1 MSETS
6 KFEIVQI
13 VRNWGPVGG
22 MEAYVWHLTNEL
34 AQKKCAVTVIC
45 EKSHTTETSQNIRV
59 IEIGQFKKKPRW
71 LMYLRFANHAEKII
85 KSLRIEKN
93 LIVHSHERSISHDI
107 TTFHSMPFASIKE
120 KPWWKLL
127 STRVWAYL
135 KMEKRELGGFKGQS
149 VTVIPVSDVIAKAI
163 GKFYPYIKTNI
174 ETPITPGVTPMP
186 IRQNKLVPENGGIVG
201 FIGKEWKRK
210 GLPLFVNI
218 VRELK
223 IKRPNLKAF
232 VLGPEKREVEDLC
245 KELNGTLV
253 LKGWQP
259 SGNLYQE
266 LDLLIHPASSEAYG
280 MVIAE
285 AMSCRV
291 PVVVSDACGAATDV
305 SKDCGSILSLNSN
318 LSRWVNESEMWLNKT
333 KDIPNYERSWSN
345 VADEYLIQY
354 LKINLIKQNS

>member
-1 MSETS
+1 MSETN

-22 MEAYVWHLTNEL
+22 MEAYVWNLTKEL
-34 AQKKCAVTVIC
+34 AQKKYVVTVIC
-45 EKSHTTETSQNIRV
+45 EKSHSTDTSPNIRV
-59 IEIGQFKKKPRW
+59 IEIGQLKQKPRW
-71 LMYLRFANHAEKII
+71 LMYLRFANRVEKVI
-85 KSLRIEKN
+85 KSLRTETN
-93 LIVHSHERSISHDI
+93 LIVHSHERSVSHDI

-120 KPWWKLL
+120 KPWWKLV

-135 KMEKRELGGFKGQS
+135 KMEKRELGGYKDQS
-149 VTVIPVSDVIAKAI
+149 VAVIPVSDVIAEALC
-163 GKFYPYIKTNI
+163 KFYPYIKTNI
-174 ETPITPGVTPMP
+174 ETPITPGVTSMP
-186 IRQNKLVPENGGIVG
+186 IRQHKLAPENGGVVG

-218 VRELK
+218 VRQLK

-232 VLGPEKREVEDLC
+232 VLGPEKREIEDLC
-245 KELNGTLV
+245 KELNETII

-285 AMSCRV
+285 AMSCGV
-291 PVVVSDACGAATDV
+291 PVVVSDACGAAIDV
-305 SKDCGSILSLNSN
+305 SKDCGSVLPLNSN
-318 LSRWVNESEMWLNKT
+318 LKNWVNESEMWLNKT
-333 KDIPNYERSWSN
+333 KDIPNYERPWSR
-345 VADEYLIQY
+345 VAEEYLSQY
-354 LKINLIKQNS
+354 LKISLNKKNN